1 MATLVAASVKWNKES
16 YDLTFTPSE
25 GVAKL
30 KEKLQQLTGVPP
42 ERAKLMSKT
51 KGLWKGILK
60 DDFDLSSINYASA
73 LSTAKNGQLSIML
86 MGTADKIVAPSS
98 KVVFLEDLP
107 PEEAAKA
114 APEPSGLVNLGN
126 TCYMNSVLQCLR
138 PVPQLRSGLRTYSGS
153 NRLVNALGD
162 TLHALDRTAEA
173 ASPAGF
179 LMALRSHF
187 PQFGQTGS
195 RGEPMQQDAEEFFS
209 SLAAEAARELTGD
222 AILGS
227 AGLSGDAAGTATN
240 LIDATFGMEMVETI
254 TCDEITG
261 ASETTSST
269 DLARKIV
276 CNIQGGHGNDTNIN
290 HISEGIDL
298 ALKGK
303 VEKHSDTLGR
313 NATWTKVG
321 RISRLPPVLTV
332 QFGRFYWKETPESQ
346 DHTGVKCK
354 VMKPVT
360 FQSILDVFEF
370 CTDEVKSVLKVSRDK
385 FAAEE
390 DERVSKKLKA
400 MEDKEK
406 GIDTDAVMTE
416 APAEVDPEEKEAL
429 EAALAMS
436 MGEENGAAS
445 MAPLRPVG
453 PGLPDE
459 FQGLYE
465 LYAVVTHKG
474 READGGHYMAWVK
487 ADPGKGGGK
496 NDGEDDD
503 DWWFVFD
510 DDEVSPCRTEDI
522 LKLKGGGDWHMSYLN
537 YYRAKK

>member
-1 MATLVAASVKWNKES
+1 
-16 YDLTFTPSE
+16 
-25 GVAKL
+25 
-30 KEKLQQLTGVPP
+30 
-42 ERAKLMSKT
+42 
-51 KGLWKGILK
+51 
-60 DDFDLSSINYASA
+60 
-73 LSTAKNGQLSIML
+73 
-86 MGTADKIVAPSS
+86 
-98 KVVFLEDLP
+98 
-107 PEEAAKA
+107 
-114 APEPSGLVNLGN
+114 
-126 TCYMNSVLQCLR
+126 
-138 PVPQLRSGLRTYSGS
+138 
-153 NRLVNALGD
+153 
-162 TLHALDRTAEA
+162 
-173 ASPAGF
+173 
-179 LMALRSHF
+179 
-187 PQFGQTGS
+187 
-195 RGEPMQQDAEEFFS
+195 
-209 SLAAEAARELTGD
+209 
-222 AILGS
+222 
-227 AGLSGDAAGTATN
+227 
-240 LIDATFGMEMVETI
+240 
-254 TCDEITG
+254 
-261 ASETTSST
+261 
-269 DLARKIV
+269 
-276 CNIQGGHGNDTNIN
+276 
-290 HISEGIDL
+290 
-298 ALKGK
+298 
-303 VEKHSDTLGR
+303 
-313 NATWTKVG
+313 
-321 RISRLPPVLTV
+321 
-332 QFGRFYWKETPESQ
+332 
-346 DHTGVKCK
+346 
-354 VMKPVT
+354 MKPVT

-390 DERVSKKLKA
+390 DARVSKKLKA

-496 NDGEDDD
+496 NDGEEDDD
-503 DWWFVFD
+503 GWFVFD